1 MGPLMEEE
9 KLEWRRKGGDMVGN
23 GRGRV
28 LCGGEGGRAGRGAV
42 DVDQKLEGME
52 EVTVEE
58 LMVMEELMAEEE
70 ELMASVELA
79 DVDMKV
85 VVAKE
90 VAEGRGTRGGER
102 LTVLPSGG
110 SRGSGDGEA
119 YGGGGVYSGIVMEV
133 VVVKEVVWWY
143 KRKIPQWWLRR

>member
-1 MGPLMEEE
+1 
-9 KLEWRRKGGDMVGN
+9 MVGN

-42 DVDQKLEGME
+42 DVDQKLE
-52 EVTVEE
+52 EVVSSHGAGGGSYRGSAY
-58 LMVMEELMAEEE
+58 V
-70 ELMASVELA
+70 
-79 DVDMKV
+79 
-85 VVAKE
+85 
-90 VAEGRGTRGGER
+90 GRGTRGGER